1 MSIRLFLAGLL
12 IAFVTFGVSG
22 QTMKDL
28 PSQDES
34 LKAVQRDLGL
44 SDSQL
49 SRVKELIEARRD
61 RLQSIHQQAKPAFE
75 ELLRLLRQPDS
86 DPEAVDKAAVAFR
99 QIHEKAISEQEN
111 TEREFLSLLNP
122 QQRKTVNGLRS
133 KDSIALALHRL
144 GLLTPQRSNDQV
156 IWQ

>member
-12 IAFVTFGVSG
+12 IAFIPFGVSG

-28 PSQDES
+28 PGQDES

-49 SRVKELIEARRD
+49 SRVKELVEARQD

-75 ELLRLLRQPDS
+75 ELLRLLRQPDA

-111 TEREFLSLLNP
+111 TEREFLSLLDP
-122 QQRKTVNGLRS
+122 QQRQTVKSLRS
-133 KDSIALALHRL
+133 KDSTAIALHGL
-144 GLLTPQRSNDQV
+144 GLLTPQPSNDQV
-156 IWQ
+156 ILQ